1 MNSPTT
7 PYATR
12 AIPPSIRNWS
22 GRARDQSSSIRSLR
36 TACEG
41 AAGITP
47 ARFRSLLSPEDIADP
62 EAGAIHPKTLK
73 AYALSFAER
82 RRSGRIRQRK
92 EARGKAGGD
101 VHRGA

>member
-1 MNSPTT
+1 MRYP
-7 PYATR
+7 R
-12 AIPPSIRNWS
+12 DPSLDPQLVWK
-22 GRARDQSSSIRSLR
+22 GKGPVLLDQVLR

-41 AAGITP
+41 AAAITP
-47 ARFRSLLSPEDIADP
+47 ARFRSLLSPEDIADL
-62 EAGAIHPKTLK
+62 EAGAIHPKTLH
-73 AYALSFAER
+73 AYAPSFAER